1 MSFPHEI
8 HTHELALAT
17 IFHPPIL
24 LPKALLLCKDHTK
37 TKKRDFLCHLSTPT
51 LKMTSPYHHVNTFP
65 SAGGTCTLTSTMVTD
80 DDTDMI
86 DEDMDIVMPTQDSH
100 PVETF
105 SPHAFHPSQ
114 PQSAYYPAAA
124 PPSSADVQNAQ
135 AVYGYGEVKPST
147 VAHDGYGCD
156 SLDRHSWH
164 SKNYSSSISS
174 RRRSNGGGRS
184 RPQRRGSV
192 TKFSV
197 QAAQQ
202 AVIETSF
209 VDYGA
214 LNAISPT
221 ATAAYTCPVHDDQ
234 HRQHQQEMYQH
245 QNQHHH
251 HHQYHD
257 TSKMN
262 FPRRVSEYSDDLD
275 VQSPSTMATLASSS
289 SSSSSSPNIL
299 CLY

>member
-1 MSFPHEI
+1 
-8 HTHELALAT
+8 
-17 IFHPPIL
+17 
-24 LPKALLLCKDHTK
+24 
-37 TKKRDFLCHLSTPT
+37 
-51 LKMTSPYHHVNTFP
+51 MTSPYHHVNAFP
-65 SAGGTCTLTSTMVTD
+65 SAGGTCTLMSTTSKMATD
-80 DDTDMI
+80 NDADML

-105 SPHAFHPSQ
+105 SPHAFHPCQ
-114 PQSAYYPAAA
+114 PQTAYHSA

-135 AVYGYGEVKPST
+135 DVYGYGEVKPST

-164 SKNYSSSISS
+164 SKNYSSSS
-174 RRRSNGGGRS
+174 RRMSNGRGRN

-197 QAAQQ
+197 QAAQK

-214 LNAISPT
+214 SNAINTT
-221 ATAAYTCPVHDDQ
+221 ATAAYACPIHDGQ
-234 HRQHQQEMYQH
+234 HHQHQQEMYQH
-245 QNQHHH
+245 QNQN
-251 HHQYHD
+251 HHQYYD
-257 TSKMN
+257 ASKMN

-275 VQSPSTMATLASSS
+275 VQSPSTMATFT
-289 SSSSSSPNIL
+289 SSSSSPDIL